1 MKHRAE
7 PKLNIYF
14 VSHDDALIQNEGEMN
29 NNPISKEQ
37 EKASARSTSVITL
50 RT

>member
-14 VSHDDALIQNEGEMN
+14 VSHGDGLVQDEGEMMVD
-29 NNPISKEQ
+29 NPISK
-37 EKASARSTSVITL
+37 KHRRRMMLGTPLIPL
-50 RT
+50 

>member
-14 VSHDDALIQNEGEMN
+14 VSHGDGLVQDEGEMM
-29 NNPISKEQ
+29 IIQ
-37 EKASARSTSVITL
+37 SVRNTEEG
-50 RT
+50 